1 MVIFHSY
8 VKLPEGILQFWT
20 KTNPEGSGN
29 FMEICFSWS
38 SRFFL
43 NLRSFSK
50 RQHCQH
56 FAGVDK
62 SQCCCASCFFFNLG
76 KNNKPPIWDLYI
88 YIYMYVYIKKYLTT
102 YKHGEIGDGL
112 WHCFTTIHGFSLN
125 AGGASRPTATWSR
138 APCPSLPSRPRP
150 GDGLVVEPNP
160 SEKWWTSSVGMMK
173 YPMHIYIIYDNKYI

>member
-38 SRFFL
+38 SRFFFESPQFQQEAAL
-43 NLRSFSK
+43 SAFCWGRQKPMLLRLM
-50 RQHCQH
+50 
-56 FAGVDK
+56 
-62 SQCCCASCFFFNLG
+62 FFFL
-76 KNNKPPIWDLYI
+76 IWEKIINHPFGICI
-88 YIYMYVYIKKYLTT
+88 YIYVCIYLKKNLTT

-160 SEKWWTSSVGMMK
+160 SEKWWTSSVEMMK